1 MPSISRGTAKV
12 ITYKKETTF
21 GVLAGAASGKQLRR
35 VTGNF
40 NLSKETY
47 ESNEIRSD
55 RQLAD
60 YRHGVR
66 STEGSLNGELSPNS
80 YSDFIQA
87 ILARDFTTGA
97 IATGLTVTIAA
108 SGLLWTVTRTAGSW
122 LTDGMTVGKV
132 IALTGGTLN
141 VLTTGKNLLIVAT
154 TALVL
159 TVKVLNNTTLFTDTA
174 VASVTATVRGKD
186 TFVPATGHTD
196 QSFTV
201 EEWYSDIGQSE
212 VHTGLKVGSMNTQ
225 LPATGLATVD
235 FSFQGKDLTQTG
247 TAQYFTTPTAQ
258 GTNGIFAAVQ
268 GAVIVNGQPVAL
280 ITSADFSIERAL
292 ENAIAVG
299 SNSVADIFTGRI
311 KAMGNLSVYFQD
323 AVFRD
328 YFKDETVVSL
338 VFAMTTSD
346 AANADFVSYVLPKVK
361 LGSFTKDDQELGL
374 VASTSFQ
381 ALLNDVASAG
391 LPLTTLAV
399 QDSTL

>member
-1 MPSISRGTAKV
+1 
-12 ITYKKETTF
+12 
-21 GVLAGAASGKQLRR
+21 
-35 VTGNF
+35 
-40 NLSKETY
+40 
-47 ESNEIRSD
+47 
-55 RQLAD
+55 
-60 YRHGVR
+60 
-66 STEGSLNGELSPNS
+66 
-80 YSDFIQA
+80 
-87 ILARDFTTGA
+87 
-97 IATGLTVTIAA
+97 
-108 SGLLWTVTRTAGSW
+108 
-122 LTDGMTVGKV
+122 MTVGKV

-159 TVKVLNNTTLFTDTA
+159 TVKVLNNTALFTDTA
-174 VASVTATVRGKD
+174 VASVTATVKGKD

-201 EEWYSDIGQSE
+201 EEWYSDIAQSE
-212 VHTGLKVGSMNTQ
+212 VHTGLKVGSMNLQ

-235 FSFQGKDLTQTG
+235 FSFQGKDLAQTG

-280 ITSADFSIERAL
+280 ITSADFSIERTL
-292 ENAIAVG
+292 EKAVAVG
-299 SNSVADIFTGRI
+299 SNSAADIFTGRI

-346 AANADFVSYVLPKVK
+346 TANADFVSYVLPKVK
-361 LGSFTKDDQELGL
+361 LGSFTKEDNELGL
-374 VASTSFQ
+374 TASTSFQ
-381 ALLNDVASAG
+381 ALLNDQASGG

>member
-1 MPSISRGTAKV
+1 MPIARGTAKT
-12 ITYKKETTF
+12 ISYKKETTF
-21 GVLAGAASGKQLRR
+21 GVLAGATLAKQLRR
-35 VTGNF
+35 VTGSF
-40 NLSKETY
+40 NLTKETY
-47 ESNEIRSD
+47 ESNEQRTD

-66 STEGSLNGELSPNS
+66 SADGSLNGELSPNS
-80 YSDFIQA
+80 YNEFMQA
-87 ILARDFTTGA
+87 IIARDFTTGA
-97 IATGLTVTIAA
+97 VATGLTVTIAA
-108 SGLLWTVTRTAGSW
+108 SGSLWTVTRTTGSW
-122 LTDGMTVGKV
+122 ITDSVLVGKV

-141 VLTTGKNLLIVAT
+141 VLTTGKNILVVAA

-159 TVKVLNNTTLFTDTA
+159 TVKVLNNTNLFTDTA

-186 TFVPATGHTD
+186 TFIPASGHTD

-201 EEWYSDIGQSE
+201 EEWYSDITQSE
-212 VHTGLKVGSMNTQ
+212 VFTGLKVGSMNTQ

-235 FSFQGKDLTQTG
+235 FSFQGKDLAQTG
-247 TAQYFTTPTAQ
+247 TSQYFTSPAAQ

-280 ITSADFSIERAL
+280 ITSADFTVERAL

-299 SNSVADIFTGRI
+299 SNSAAEIFSGRI

-338 VFAMTTSD
+338 VFAITTSD

-381 ALLNDVASAG
+381 ALLNDVTTAG
-391 LPLTTLAV
+391 LPATTLAI